1 MKSFNHKCINV
12 RSSMKVSLFY
22 ISIIYELIII
32 LFHLQMMPTI
42 SLIALSAVIQEVSVT
57 ISTKWHS
64 NVIIVYNITIQYG
77 LIIIFII
84 INFAHTFIT
93 MLMQPALS
101 AFQLPCS
108 EYTDA
113 HAQLNSM

>member
-1 MKSFNHKCINV
+1 
-12 RSSMKVSLFY
+12 MKVSLFY

-42 SLIALSAVIQEVSVT
+42 SLTALSAVIQEVVSVI

-64 NVIIVYNITIQYG
+64 NVIIVYNITIQWLNNYIYYY
-77 LIIIFII
+77 LLT
-84 INFAHTFIT
+84 HFIT
-93 MLMQPALS
+93 T
-101 AFQLPCS
+101 LPCS
-108 EYTDA
+108 EYTNA